1 MDQAWVL
8 TLTHSISVHLYSSYM
23 LWCCIFVVHAASFNT
38 LRRQKKR
45 FAKLALLSMSSQTR
59 DWETVEREL
68 LGHFKLIL
76 IIKVFF
82 PTLTWLFCV
91 RILAQLWRLAHAL
104 RNWLPPSLALLKLQH
119 FTFLWQVKKPLWWNL
134 ILFFRACWAYTVSSY
149 PYSLRCEGRKNRRQ
163 LEVFANSVLEND
175 L

>member
-1 MDQAWVL
+1 MDQARVL

-38 LRRQKKR
+38 LRTCAVYFREKKKKRQKRR

-104 RNWLPPSLALLKLQH
+104 RNWLSPSLAPLKLQH
-119 FTFLWQVKKPLWWNL
+119 FTSRFCDRWE
-134 ILFFRACWAYTVSSY
+134 
-149 PYSLRCEGRKNRRQ
+149 SLYDEI
-163 LEVFANSVLEND
+163 
-175 L
+175 